1 MLYGKPEN
9 LLDKLFNYIQS
20 TKDEKLELKPNE
32 FNENTQSFESKFEQM
47 NETIIKDKNSIITNE
62 NKIICDNII
71 EKFFS
76 LNNEKF
82 LACMKRM
89 IEWDFETCMREFIL
103 NYYLY
108 IKHDNKLRNYI
119 ALHMNTILTIL
130 SERIERKLI
139 ESIKLF
145 NFSDNTTDHEVELLK
160 NDLKNKETILL
171 GVEADNFNDYA
182 PANDEQKEKLDER
195 KKKDYRTEII
205 NRLKYENPELEKD
218 L

>member
-9 LLDKLFNYIQS
+9 LLDKLFNYIQN

-82 LACMKRM
+82 LLFGHFFVNA
-89 IEWDFETCMREFIL
+89 IVRELGNTRKIL
-103 NYYLY
+103 Y
-108 IKHDNKLRNYI
+108 
-119 ALHMNTILTIL
+119 
-130 SERIERKLI
+130 
-139 ESIKLF
+139 F
-145 NFSDNTTDHEVELLK
+145 
-160 NDLKNKETILL
+160 
-171 GVEADNFNDYA
+171 
-182 PANDEQKEKLDER
+182 
-195 KKKDYRTEII
+195 
-205 NRLKYENPELEKD
+205 
-218 L
+218 